1 MYCPLLQI
9 NYLTIDLTSMLHL
22 PVVIV
27 LAAGRGERFAAS
39 GGTVHKLQA
48 LLAGKRV
55 LDHVLNAIEC
65 SGLPHHVVYADTTRP
80 GMGDSIA
87 AGIKATPDA
96 PGWLVLPAD
105 LPLIQSHTLRTIA
118 LAPACAVTVP
128 LYQGQRGHPVRFAAE
143 CRTELLNLSG
153 SKGAAQVIQRFDAIN
168 SVTCVNVDDVGV
180 VTDIDTLEDLH
191 CAEKFL
197 AQRCPHL

>member
-1 MYCPLLQI
+1 MRH
-9 NYLTIDLTSMLHL
+9 LHISL

-55 LDHVLNAIEC
+55 LDHVLNAIDC
-65 SGLPHHVVYADTTRP
+65 SGLPHHVVYADATRP

-87 AGIKATPDA
+87 AGIKATAEA
-96 PGWLVLPAD
+96 PGWLILPAD

-143 CRTELLNLSG
+143 CRAYLLNLTG
-153 SKGAAQVIQRFDAIN
+153 SKGAAQVIQRFDAAN
-168 SVTCVNVDDVGV
+168 SVTCLNVDDVGV
-180 VTDIDTLEDLH
+180 VTDIDTLDDLS
-191 CAEKFL
+191 CAEQLL
-197 AQRCPHL
+197 AQRYPHH